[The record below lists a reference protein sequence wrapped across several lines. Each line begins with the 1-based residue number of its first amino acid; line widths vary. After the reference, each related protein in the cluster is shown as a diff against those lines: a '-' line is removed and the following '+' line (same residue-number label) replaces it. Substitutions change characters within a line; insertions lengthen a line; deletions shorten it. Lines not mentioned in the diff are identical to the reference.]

1 MKTFKLIF
9 TILFLLLTFANADVT
24 GTKIQ
29 GPALIEGFNAVTSAA
44 GTTTLTKDSQ
54 TKQILTGST
63 TQTFVLPDATT
74 LPLSRRFLIINK
86 STGTATIQTSGG
98 GALTIVSAG
107 LQKEFHLRAAGSA
120 AGTWDILEG
129 GGSGGAWGGI
139 TGTLSDQTDLQS
151 ALDLKAPLASP
162 TFTGTIGTPLTAS
175 RSLLTDGSGNLSAS
189 SVTSTELGY
198 LSGVTSAIQTQFGT
212 KAPAASPT
220 FSGTITTPLTA
231 SRALV
236 TGASSELAASSVTA
250 TQLGYLGTATS
261 DLQVQLDAKQARSTL
276 TTKGDLYVAT
286 ASATTARQGVGTNGQ
301 LLAADSTQTNG
312 LKWIDPVNADN
323 LIFDGD
329 AEAGITNF
337 VEGSYSAATRPAGTF
352 TSSSGAGTFEIST
365 SSTDPIFGTNSF
377 LLTKSSGASRQGRAI
392 ERTITIDSGYQTKM
406 LKTRIDYKVVS
417 GTFVAGS
424 NGSSPTD
431 SSLIWYVGQYNGST
445 WTYTEPST
453 FKMFSNSTTNS
464 DWVEGEFQVNSDT
477 TQLKLIGF
485 ISESANS
492 AWVIKAEV
500 GFRLSAFLAGTTV
513 TNPVA
518 YTPTITGFGTVASVN
533 FKSWRVGK
541 HLYVDGT
548 FTTGTPTAVEGQIT
562 LGYGGG
568 NANVTSA
575 STLPTLSLAGT
586 GHRDTA
592 GADEQTILIEPSK
605 TYFTTG
611 IQSAGIAGI
620 AKSNGS
626 SVMGIGQK
634 LSFNAKVEIEG
645 WDSNSQ
651 VSDGYDGRQIGFRAN
666 NSSTSISATPAKVV
680 WTNTDKDDVAGYSSG
695 TYSVKKAGWYDVA
708 ASLYL
713 AGTPSVDQTAIIYI
727 YRNGASVKD
736 YTHRYKVASATTT
749 SVSIS
754 DSYYFLAGDTIE
766 IYAMSEATTPT
777 ISSSTTKNIF
787 TVNMRQSPT
796 TISATEVVAAR
807 YTTAAGQSI
816 PNTAT
821 NTIVDFG
828 TKDYDTHNAV
838 TTGAS
843 WKFTAPVFGFYRVN
857 VMTHY
862 SSSVW
867 AAGNAVYGSVFKSGS
882 LHATIDDPP
891 VWAASTESIP
901 VKGETTV
908 MLNAGQYIDFQIAN
922 TRTAGATTLST
933 SAALNYIEIERIK

>member
-1 MKTFKLIF
+1 M
-9 TILFLLLTFANADVT
+9 
-24 GTKIQ
+24 
-29 GPALIEGFNAVTSAA
+29 
-44 GTTTLTKDSQ
+44 
-54 TKQILTGST
+54 
-63 TQTFVLPDATT
+63 
-74 LPLSRRFLIINK
+74 
-86 STGTATIQTSGG
+86 
-98 GALTIVSAG
+98 
-107 LQKEFHLRAAGSA
+107 
-120 AGTWDILEG
+120 
-129 GGSGGAWGGI
+129 
-139 TGTLSDQTDLQS
+139 
-151 ALDLKAPLASP
+151 
-162 TFTGTIGTPLTAS
+162 
-175 RSLLTDGSGNLSAS
+175 
-189 SVTSTELGY
+189 
-198 LSGVTSAIQTQFGT
+198 
-212 KAPAASPT
+212 
-220 FSGTITTPLTA
+220 
-231 SRALV
+231 
-236 TGASSELAASSVTA
+236 TA

-261 DLQVQLDAKQARSTL
+261 DLQVQLDAKQLRSTL

-352 TSSSGAGTFEIST
+352 TASSGSGTFEIST
-365 SSTDPIFGTNSF
+365 SSSSPLFGTNSF

-392 ERTITIDSGYQTKM
+392 ERTINIDSGYQTKR

-492 AWVIKAEV
+492 AWVVKAEV

-513 TNPVA
+513 TDWIA
-518 YTPTITGFGTVASVN
+518 YTPTYNGLGTLSLNTA
-533 FKSWRVGK
+533 FWRRVGDELEVK
-541 HLYVDGT
+541 ALATAGT
-548 FTTGTPTAVEGQIT
+548 TASS
-562 LGYGGG
+562 LAYL
-568 NANVTSA
+568 
-575 STLPTLSLAGT
+575 TLPTGKTIDSTKIGTNALIGKLSASLTPFSGGLVAFPGTSTTNIYFSSDLANYNT
-586 GHRDTA
+586 GVNGDTWA
-592 GADEQTILIEPSK
+592 NSTS
-605 TYFTTG
+605 FG
-611 IQSAGIAGI
+611 IFFSVPISGW
-620 AKSNGS
+620 SS
-626 SVMGIGQK
+626 SV
-634 LSFNAKVEIEG
+634 
-645 WDSNSQ
+645 Q

-666 NSSTSISATPAKVV
+666 NSSTSINATPAKVV

-796 TISATEVVAAR
+796 TMSATEVVAAS
-807 YTTAAGQSI
+807 YKTLSSTTITSG
-816 PNTAT
+816 TALRFT
-821 NTIVDFG
+821 TIA
-828 TKDYDTHNAV
+828 KDTHN
-838 TTGAS
+838 TYNTSTGAFVAPYAGEYL
-843 WKFTAPVFGFYRVN
+843 FTISGINAGAATDVKMFIGATDIGVFGSL
-857 VMTHY
+857 
-862 SSSVW
+862 SSGTGRQSITIQYPLLAGDSVTLVPQGSNS
-867 AAGNAVYGSVFKSGS
+867 AGD
-882 LHATIDDPP
+882 TIGWFM
-891 VWAASTESIP
+891 VH
-901 VKGETTV
+901 
-908 MLNAGQYIDFQIAN
+908 
-922 TRTAGATTLST
+922 
-933 SAALNYIEIERIK
+933 RIK